1 MKTGCPRSKKRLARL
16 WGTWIAAGLG
26 VACAG
31 AGPQEETVLRVDS
44 HAFPASH
51 FSSYLRQNTYP
62 DPSRQ
67 GFDMAVVRSLFEAY
81 VDEQI
86 FLVAALGDD
95 ELAGQNKKNSV
106 VEIPWDEARTLR
118 TRYLTER
125 VLRDV
130 SPPEDALRAYYDGH
144 AEEFVL
150 PERAAVRTMQLAD
163 AETLHHVSRSLARG
177 EASFAELSLSYA
189 SSPAETEV
197 RVYERGTLPT
207 LFEEAIFALPR
218 GEISR
223 PVETEQGLYL
233 FEMVERLPAR
243 MLSFEEARSPIERI
257 LRERHASE
265 RTAHHIRLLRE
276 RYRVETFPEHLLR
289 FAREEEP
296 PVPSGNEPAP

>member
-1 MKTGCPRSKKRLARL
+1 M
-16 WGTWIAAGLG
+16 
-26 VACAG
+26 
-31 AGPQEETVLRVDS
+31 LRVDS
-44 HAFPASH
+44 HVFPASH

-62 DPSRQ
+62 DPLRQ
-67 GFDMAVVRSLFEAY
+67 GFDMAVVRSLFETY

-86 FLVAALGDD
+86 FLVAALEDD
-95 ELAGQNKKNSV
+95 ELAGQNKKKSA

-150 PERAAVRTMQLAD
+150 PERAAVRTMQLTD
-163 AETLHHVSRSLARG
+163 SETLHHVTRSLARG
-177 EASFAELSLSYA
+177 EASFAALSLSYA

-207 LFEEAIFALPR
+207 LFEEAIFSLPQ

-265 RTAHHIRLLRE
+265 RTAHHVRLLRE
-276 RYRVETFPEHLLR
+276 RYRVEMFPGHLLR
-289 FAREEEP
+289 FAREEGP
-296 PVPSGNEPAP
+296 PGPSGNEPAS

>member
-1 MKTGCPRSKKRLARL
+1 M
-16 WGTWIAAGLG
+16 
-26 VACAG
+26 
-31 AGPQEETVLRVDS
+31 LRVDS

-86 FLVAALGDD
+86 FLVAALEDD

-106 VEIPWDEARTLR
+106 LEISWDEARTLR

-130 SPPEDALRAYYDGH
+130 SPPEDALRTYYDGH
-144 AEEFVL
+144 AEEFIL

-163 AETLHHVSRSLARG
+163 SETLSHVSRSLARG
-177 EASFAELSLSYA
+177 EASFAELSLGYA

-207 LFEEAIFALPR
+207 LFEEAIFTLPQ
-218 GEISR
+218 GGISR
-223 PVETEQGLYL
+223 PVETEHGIYL
-233 FEMVERLPAR
+233 FEMVEHLPAR

-257 LRERHASE
+257 LRERHSSKQ
-265 RTAHHIRLLRE
+265 TAYHIRLLRE

-289 FAREEEP
+289 FARKD
-296 PVPSGNEPAP
+296 GPAP